1 MNKVLVITGGAK
13 RIGAEICKTF
23 HAQGFNIAL
32 HYRNS
37 QTEAQALADEL
48 NTARSNSVALFQAD
62 LNHSDS
68 ITDMAKSIETAFGQ
82 VDVLI
87 NNASSFYPT
96 PMGDITLDTWD
107 DLFNSNVKGAF
118 FLSQALM
125 PALQKQQGNIVNIV
139 DIHSEK
145 PLKAHPVYNM
155 AKAALN
161 MMTKTL
167 AKELGPDIR
176 VNGVSPGA
184 ILWPEHESDD
194 TQKQQ
199 SILERIPLAK
209 AGNPQD
215 IANAAWFLSQQS
227 YISGQ
232 IINIDGGRSLNM

>member
-13 RIGAEICKTF
+13 RIGAQICRTF
-23 HAQGFNIAL
+23 HAKGFDIAL

-37 QTEAQALADEL
+37 KDAAQALADEL
-48 NTARSNSVALFQAD
+48 NQSRENSVRLFQAD
-62 LNHSDS
+62 LNNTDS
-68 ITDMAKSIETAFGQ
+68 IIAMAKNIETQFCNI
-82 VDVLI
+82 DVLI

-96 PMGDITLDTWD
+96 AMGSITIDTWD

-118 FLSQALM
+118 FLSQALI
-125 PALQKQQGNIVNIV
+125 PKLKEQQGSIINIV

-145 PLKAHPVYNM
+145 PLKEHPVYNM

-167 AKELGPDIR
+167 AKELGPEIR

-199 SILERIPLAK
+199 SILERIPLKK
-209 AGNPQD
+209 AGQPQD
-215 IANAAWFLSQQS
+215 IANAALFLAEQD